1 MRQNWSNYFQ
11 WVMLDMDF
19 FCFVNQSC
27 FPVWKRSST
36 QCTFVAPYFSSVP
49 VIYNADRLYYI
60 PIYRKVAY
68 YVRKRLW
75 NHILLHHHHIY
86 FNVFFMQKI
95 SRGMLCFTSMHS
107 QEYLEKN
114 QFTRQAFTILLV
126 TSSPWKCFCSLKW
139 IIKTLMKLIWTA
151 VRT

>member
-1 MRQNWSNYFQ
+1 MRQNWSNYFK

-36 QCTFVAPYFSSVP
+36 KCTFVAPYFSSVS

-60 PIYRKVAY
+60 SIYTKVAY

-75 NHILLHHHHIY
+75 NHILLHLHHIY
-86 FNVFFMQKI
+86 FNVFFMLYALLVCI
-95 SRGMLCFTSMHS
+95 H
-107 QEYLEKN
+107 KN
-114 QFTRQAFTILLV
+114 IWKKKQFTGQAFTILLV
-126 TSSPWKCFCSLKW
+126 TSSLQKCFCSLKW